1 MKENQIKTTFRL
13 SETNSNALKYT
24 AKKNHITVNKLMN
37 EIISYQMKDL
47 EKINNKD
54 NINQIMN
61 KLEQLEKSLI
71 DLQKSNIFQKELL
84 KQLFINS
91 GFPKNRNSKEDPVY
105 QEFIKQK
112 YDKNTENN
120 I

>member
-1 MKENQIKTTFRL
+1 MIDKQIKTTFRL

-24 AKKNHITVNKLMN
+24 AKKNHITVNKLVN
-37 EIISYQMKDL
+37 EIISYHMSDL

-71 DLQKSNIFQKELL
+71 DLQKNNIFQKELL

-91 GFPKNRNSKEDPVY
+91 GFPKNRDSKEDKVY

-112 YDKNTENN
+112 YEKNTENH